1 MIVDADIF
9 HRVICCSMEDHLVS
23 GVEGCFLW
31 IEILVVDCIDGV
43 LDAYAGKRVPGSNQ
57 VDW

>member
-1 MIVDADIF
+1 MIVDADVF
-9 HRVICCSMEDHLVS
+9 SSVICCSMEDDLVS

-31 IEILVVDCIDGV
+31 IEILMVDYIDGV
-43 LDAYAGKRVPGSNQ
+43 LNAYARKRVPGLNQ